1 MSMPE
6 IVGPE
11 QWLAARTEFLAK
23 EKEFTAARDVLSA
36 ARRRLPMTEVGKE
49 YVFDGSDGKVSLL
62 DLFDG
67 RPQLIVYHFMWL
79 FDEGRGCPSCSF
91 LVDNMGHLEHL
102 HARRTSL
109 AVVTRGPLADT
120 LAFRDRMGWTVPWY
134 SSLDSEFN
142 FDFQASIDPAKGAI
156 TYNYRSDDFS
166 GYVGE
171 VPGTSVFL
179 RDGDRVFH
187 TYSSYAR
194 GGDIL
199 LNTYNYLDLTPYGR
213 QETFEDS
220 PEGWPQETFMSWIR
234 YHDEYEKA

>member
-1 MSMPE
+1 MSKPE
-6 IVGPE
+6 IVGPDE
-11 QWLAARTEFLAK
+11 WLAARTEFLAK
-23 EKEFTAARDVLSA
+23 EKEFSAARDALAA
-36 ARRRLPMTEVGKE
+36 ARRRLPMTEVDKE
-49 YVFDGSDGKVSLL
+49 YVFDGPNGKVSLL

-67 RPQLIVYHFMWL
+67 QPQLVVYHFMWL
-79 FDEGRGCPSCSF
+79 FDEGRGCPSCSL
-91 LVDNMGHLEHL
+91 LVDNMGNLEHL
-102 HARRTSL
+102 RARRTSL
-109 AVVTRGPLADT
+109 AVITRGPLADT

-134 SSLDSEFN
+134 SSFTSEFN
-142 FDFQASIDPAKGAI
+142 YDFQVSMDPARGAT
-156 TYNYRSDDFS
+156 TYNYRDDNSD
-166 GYVGE
+166 YVGE
-171 VPGTSVFL
+171 VPGISVFL

-220 PEGWPQETFMSWIR
+220 PEGWPQEPFMSWVR